1 MANFKT
7 IQENQRLMLS
17 CLQSSSSG
25 LGDDVEDVLPA
36 PTLYLSS
43 FGGHS
48 LGDAVRRIFKKLGTN
63 SVWSFYSLKGKK
75 GKLPFS
81 DLPICKVII
90 RACMR
95 TYKEAK
101 TSAVEHQISE
111 ALKHAPKR
119 KGGQKYK
126 VKMDKPM
133 VINNFIGGVMVP
145 CQDHI
150 DSHDPS
156 TGLVWTKIPDS
167 GQAEV
172 DAAVVAAQAAFERWS
187 SKSAQTRA
195 NHLLKVADIL
205 ESRLEEFAVA
215 ESRDQGKPVWLART
229 IDIPR
234 CVLNLRHFAHAIPH
248 HLNTSNVNPEMGV
261 VNYTLR
267 EPQGVAGLI
276 SPWNL
281 PLYLLTFKLAPALMC
296 GNTVVAKPSEMTS
309 VTAYMFC
316 KVLQDADFPAGV
328 VNMVFG
334 RGPSAGQALITHPQ
348 VPLVSFTGSTLT
360 GKLIAQATAP
370 MFKKLSL
377 EMGGKNAA
385 VVFDDCDM
393 ESCITTLKRSSFIN
407 SGQVCLCT
415 SRIFV
420 QKSLFK
426 DFLEKFTTVAREVKV
441 GPPSDKDVFMG
452 PLNSKPHLDKV
463 LKYISYAVEDGGQ
476 VLCGHGVDILD
487 LPSQNKEGYFMKPT
501 IITGL
506 SDESRCMQE
515 EIFGPVTC
523 VTPFDTEEEVIS
535 RVNDTPYGLC
545 ASVFTSNLARGHRVA
560 HKLKVGTVWTNCW
573 LVRDLD
579 MPFGGVKKSGLGRE
593 STQES
598 LEFYTEAKTVCIKI

>member
-1 MANFKT
+1 MNF
-7 IQENQRLMLS
+7 
-17 CLQSSSSG
+17 
-25 LGDDVEDVLPA
+25 VLA
-36 PTLYLSS
+36 RS
-43 FGGHS
+43 FQG
-48 LGDAVRRIFKKLGTN
+48 
-63 SVWSFYSLKGKK
+63 
-75 GKLPFS
+75 
-81 DLPICKVII
+81 
-90 RACMR
+90 
-95 TYKEAK
+95 
-101 TSAVEHQISE
+101 
-111 ALKHAPKR
+111 
-119 KGGQKYK
+119 
-126 VKMDKPM
+126 KMDEPI

-156 TGLVWTKIPDS
+156 TGLVWAKIPDS

-172 DAAVVAAQAAFERWS
+172 DAAVNAAQAAFEGWS
-187 SKSAQTRA
+187 CKSAQTRA

-215 ESRDQGKPVWLART
+215 ESRDQGKPVWLARI

-328 VNMVFG
+328 VNIVFG

-360 GKLIAQATAP
+360 GKFIAQATAP

-393 ESCITTLKRSSFIN
+393 ESCIATLKRSSFIN

-426 DFLEKFTTVAREVKV
+426 DFLEKFTAVAREVKI

-452 PLNSKPHLDKV
+452 PLNSKPHLEKV
-463 LKYISYAVEDGGQ
+463 LRYISYAVEDGGQ
-476 VLCGHGVDILD
+476 VLCGHGVEILD
-487 LPSQNKEGYFMKPT
+487 LPPQNKEGYFMRPT

-506 SDESRCMQE
+506 SDKSRCMQE
-515 EIFGPVTC
+515 EIFGPITC
-523 VTPFDTEEEVIS
+523 VTPFDTEEEVIT

-560 HKLKVGTVWTNCW
+560 HKLKAGTVWTNCW

-593 STQES
+593 STQDS